1 MYAVISGCV
10 CVILALVLCSFLP
23 LGVQS
28 QSDKL
33 SEITCTA
40 LRVVNNR
47 GDEVVRLLA
56 GEYGGLIGI
65 YEENGQHAQTALVTK
80 EGESF

>member
-1 MYAVISGCV
+1 MNTGERLYAVISGCV

-47 GDEVVRLLA
+47 GGGMKWFDCWLA
-56 GEYGGLIGI
+56 NTED
-65 YEENGQHAQTALVTK
+65 
-80 EGESF
+80 S

>member
-1 MYAVISGCV
+1 MNTGERLYAVISGCV

-47 GDEVVRLLA
+47 G
-56 GEYGGLIGI
+56 GG
-65 YEENGQHAQTALVTK
+65 
-80 EGESF
+80 